1 VYKNEGQQLL
11 SSIPDRVLA
20 AADTLTDEAVAF
32 TSDLVRMPT
41 VNPPGELYGEC
52 ARFIGAKLQAVG
64 FDIEYHPAVGRPE
77 HTTQHPRI
85 NVIGTARG
93 RSPRPLVHLNGHFD
107 VVPPGEGWTVDPFG
121 GDVRDGRIWGRGSCD
136 MKAGIAAAVFAA
148 EAIHRAG
155 VDLDGSLEISGTV
168 DEESGGFAGVAW
180 LAEHQRLSAAR
191 TDFVI
196 IPEPLYVDRICI
208 GHRGVYWFEV
218 ETHGRIAHGSMPF
231 HGVNAVDH
239 MGIVLDR
246 IRRDLQPR
254 LAGRTTTMPVIP
266 GGARHATMNINGIA
280 GGQPVDGIQTPCV
293 ADRCRA
299 VFDRRFLIEEG
310 FDAAKAEILALLDE
324 VAADTADFKYSI
336 RDLMIVHPTRTPDGS
351 PVVAALD
358 RALHRVL
365 GRSGGLV
372 ASPGTYDQKHV
383 ARIAGIPHCVAYGPG
398 ILDLAHQPDEYCDI
412 ADLMNATKVIA
423 LAVLE
428 LTGTLPG
435 GQPC

>member
-1 VYKNEGQQLL
+1 VYKNEGQQPLA
-11 SSIPDRVLA
+11 SIPDRVLA
-20 AADTLTDEAVAF
+20 AADALTDEAVAF
-32 TSDLVRMPT
+32 ASDLVRMPT

-52 ARFIGAKLQAVG
+52 ARFIGATLQAGG
-64 FDIEYHPAVGRPE
+64 FDVEYHPAVGRPE
-77 HTTQHPRI
+77 HTTRHPRI
-85 NVIGTARG
+85 NVIGTALG

-148 EAIHRAG
+148 EAIRRAG
-155 VDLDGSLEISGTV
+155 VDLNGSLEISGTV

-239 MGIVLDR
+239 MSIVLDR

-266 GGARHATMNINGIA
+266 AGARHATMNVNGIA

-299 VFDRRFLIEEG
+299 IFDRRFLIEEG
-310 FDAAKAEILALLDE
+310 FDAVKAEILALLDG
-324 VAADTADFKYSI
+324 VAADTADFTYSI
-336 RDLMIVHPTRTPDGS
+336 RDLMVVHPTRTPDGS

-383 ARIAGIPHCVAYGPG
+383 ARIAGVPHCVAYGPG
-398 ILDLAHQPDEYCDI
+398 VLDLAHQPDEYCDI

-435 GQPC
+435 EQP